1 VLICLKIELPS
12 PYIFVRNGHVKELK
26 MTTITCLHCGGELDL
41 LSVNCPNCGNK
52 IKPEG
57 AAAAKTK
64 TRFLKPTKLLGALL
78 VALSL
83 GFFVSAYM
91 TFSSGKTD
99 VTITYSIVGLALG
112 IWGGRAFGI
121 ML

>member
-1 VLICLKIELPS
+1 
-12 PYIFVRNGHVKELK
+12 
-26 MTTITCLHCGGELDL
+26 MATITCLQCGGEVNLV
-41 LSVNCPNCGNK
+41 SVSCPYFGNK

-57 AAAAKTK
+57 AAPAKTK
-64 TRFLKPTKLLGALL
+64 TRFLKPTTILGALL
-78 VALSL
+78 VALTL

-91 TFSSGKTD
+91 TFSSGETD